1 MMNKQEIVLLQ
12 PPETAKFIVYRQST
26 SSDFIQYQNSD
37 SLIPSSL
44 DQVMKNG
51 IIIYDDIVLNDTE

>member
-1 MMNKQEIVLLQ
+1 MINKKDIVFLQ
-12 PPETAKFIVYRQST
+12 PLESARYIIYSQST

-44 DQVMKNG
+44 DQIIKNN
-51 IIIYDDIVLNDTE
+51 IIIYDDKVLSEKS

>member
-12 PPETAKFIVYRQST
+12 PPESTNFIVYRQST
-26 SSDFIQYQNSD
+26 SSDFIQDQNSD

>member
-12 PPETAKFIVYRQST
+12 PPESANFIVYRQSA

>member
-12 PPETAKFIVYRQST
+12 PPESANFIVYRQST
-26 SSDFIQYQNSD
+26 SSDFIPYQHSD